1 MDGAMLICT
10 VTMQPQIRLLHGVED
25 RASAEWMSR
34 VFCGATGLGVAT
46 PCRIVDAATSRLT
59 TEYFRTNHA
68 LMHDDVAWDVCAGHQ
83 RTQRESMFELRH
95 LLSMQQRM
103 SNK

>member
-1 MDGAMLICT
+1 MQLHENEVQVKRNESATML
-10 VTMQPQIRLLHGVED
+10 RHNE
-25 RASAEWMSR
+25 
-34 VFCGATGLGVAT
+34 
-46 PCRIVDAATSRLT
+46 
-59 TEYFRTNHA
+59 
-68 LMHDDVAWDVCAGHQ
+68 